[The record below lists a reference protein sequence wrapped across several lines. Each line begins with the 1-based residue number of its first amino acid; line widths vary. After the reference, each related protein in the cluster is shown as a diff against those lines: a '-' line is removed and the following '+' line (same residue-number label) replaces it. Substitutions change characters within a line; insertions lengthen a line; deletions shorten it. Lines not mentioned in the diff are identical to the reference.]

1 MYIGHNAAILI
12 ITNPAMIDMNKCENG
27 WEARFSKNCVVAQI
41 IAKLQPIKRIFCS
54 AKEESVGSVTAAFLY
69 IAEQLTIS
77 SVCPADESQPA
88 Q

>member
-54 AKEESVGSVTAAFLY
+54 ARE
-69 IAEQLTIS
+69 
-77 SVCPADESQPA
+77 
-88 Q
+88 